1 MVANNSI
8 CGVGVAFNSKIAG
21 VRMLDGV
28 ITDRLEMEA
37 LTTGL
42 DLVDVYSS
50 SWGPSDDGETVEGPG
65 RLASMGILKGIKE
78 GRNGKGVV
86 YVWASGNGG
95 SAGDDCSC
103 DGYASSIYTFS
114 VSAATEDGSV
124 PWYAEECPST
134 IVATYSSGSNR
145 EQMIVSYSY
154 SNALNTVV

>member
-42 DLVDVYSS
+42 DLVDIYSS

-65 RLASMGILKGIKE
+65 RLASMGILKGVKE
-78 GRNGKGVV
+78 GRQGKGVI

-134 IVATYSSGSNR
+134 LVATYSSGSNR
-145 EQMIVSYSY
+145 EQMIVSHFY
-154 SNALNTVV
+154 